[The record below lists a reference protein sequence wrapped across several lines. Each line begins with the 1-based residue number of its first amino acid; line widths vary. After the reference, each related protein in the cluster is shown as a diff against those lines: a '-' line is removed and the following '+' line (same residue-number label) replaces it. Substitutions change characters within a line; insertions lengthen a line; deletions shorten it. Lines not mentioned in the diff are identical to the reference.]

1 MLGIVFHPYF
11 WLASLLIQPM
21 LITGIINHGIVEEHD
36 LPAQMHVGQTTLA
49 TWSLETGSS
58 GGFARFQVQFPKGVV
73 AEALE
78 DSGASFTFEN
88 GRGKFIWVDTA
99 PGETIFLKMRL
110 TATSEFEGGTIT
122 QWFSYISEGTRKDVE
137 FEPHHV
143 SLEILGEEVDSTLAS
158 PDGFSIIRSW
168 RADGP
173 DVGKMTLSI
182 SGHEPG
188 QFLKIEDILLG
199 QCQAEPFED
208 GEASLRDVFD
218 QSILFVWQQAPE
230 APFQVSYR
238 VMGDTEICSST
249 ILGKASTV
257 SQGAAVE
264 LAIEALEPALDDTAA
279 TVPAEAA
286 PQPNNGSNLSQQDA
300 PTNPQGPESSQPDIR
315 FKVQILASHQRVPA
329 SHFVQRYQFNKALMI
344 VEHEE
349 WIKYMTGS
357 FTQYEAAR
365 NERVQIRAN
374 HALPGPFVTA
384 YSGESR
390 ITVQEALLT
399 TQQNWIP

>member
-374 HALPGPFVTA
+374 HDLPGPFVTA

>member
-1 MLGIVFHPYF
+1 MLGTVFHPYF
-11 WLASLLIQPM
+11 WLASLLIRPM
-21 LITGIINHGIVEEHD
+21 IIAGILNHGIVEEHD
-36 LPAQMHVGQTTLA
+36 LPAQMHVGQTALA

-58 GGFARFQVQFPKGVV
+58 GGFARFQAQFPKGVV
-73 AEALE
+73 AESLE
-78 DSGASFTFEN
+78 DSGASFSFEN
-88 GRGKFIWVDTA
+88 GRGKFIWVDTS

-110 TATSEFEGGTIT
+110 TATSEFHGGTIT
-122 QWFSYISEGTRKDVE
+122 QWFSYISDGTRKDIE

-143 SLEILGEEVDSTLAS
+143 SLEILEGDVNSPSAS
-158 PDGFSIIRSW
+158 PNDFSIIRSW
-168 RADGP
+168 QADGP

-188 QFLKIEDILLG
+188 QFLKIEDVLLG
-199 QCQAEPFED
+199 QCKAEPLED

-218 QSILFVWQQAPE
+218 QSILFVWQQSPE
-230 APFQVSYR
+230 APFEVSYR
-238 VMGDTEICSST
+238 VMGDAEACSST
-249 ILGKASTV
+249 IRGKASTV
-257 SQGAAVE
+257 IQGTVVE
-264 LAIEALEPALDDTAA
+264 LSIDALELTLDA
-279 TVPAEAA
+279 VA
-286 PQPNNGSNLSQQDA
+286 PSDRMEVDLQPKKGSNQSQQDA
-300 PTNPQGPESSQPDIR
+300 SANLQSPEPSHEEIR

-357 FTQYEAAR
+357 FTRYEAAR
-365 NERVQIRAN
+365 DERVQIRAN
-374 HALPGPFVTA
+374 HDLPGPFVTA

>member
-1 MLGIVFHPYF
+1 MIGTVFHPYF
-11 WLASLLIQPM
+11 WLASLLIRP
-21 LITGIINHGIVEEHD
+21 IIIAGIINHGIVEEHD
-36 LPAQMHVGQTTLA
+36 LPAQMHVGQTALA

-58 GGFARFQVQFPKGVV
+58 GGFARFQAQFPEGVV
-73 AEALE
+73 AESIE

-110 TATSEFEGGTIT
+110 TATSQFQGGTIT
-122 QWFSYISEGTRKDVE
+122 QWFSYISDGTRKDVE

-143 SLEILGEEVDSTLAS
+143 SLDILEDEVGFDPAS
-158 PDGFSIIRSW
+158 PNGLSIIRSW
-168 RADGP
+168 QAEGP

-188 QFLKIEDILLG
+188 QFLKIEDVLLG
-199 QCQAEPFED
+199 QCKAEPLED

-218 QSILFVWQQAPE
+218 QSILFVWQQSPE
-230 APFQVSYR
+230 GPFEVSYR
-238 VMGDTEICSST
+238 VIGDTEICSST

-257 SQGAAVE
+257 IQETAVE
-264 LAIEALEPALDDTAA
+264 LTIDALEPELEAIAASDPVESALE
-279 TVPAEAA
+279 PK
-286 PQPNNGSNLSQQDA
+286 NGSNPSSQDA
-300 PTNPQGPESSQPDIR
+300 SANPQGQAPSQPGIR
-315 FKVQILASHQRVPA
+315 FKVQVLASHQRVPA

-357 FTQYEAAR
+357 FMQYEAAR
-365 NERVQIRAN
+365 DERVQIRAN
-374 HALPGPFVTA
+374 HDLPGPFVTA
-384 YSGESR
+384 YNGESR

>member
-11 WLASLLIQPM
+11 WLVSLLIQPM
-21 LITGIINHGIVEEHD
+21 LIAGIINHGIVEEHD

-58 GGFARFQVQFPKGVV
+58 GGFARFQAQFPKGVV

-88 GRGKFIWVDTA
+88 GRGKFIWVDTS

-173 DVGKMTLSI
+173 DVGTMTLSI

-199 QCQAEPFED
+199 QCKAEPLED

-218 QSILFVWQQAPE
+218 QSILFVWQQAPK

-257 SQGAAVE
+257 NQGVAVE

-279 TVPAEAA
+279 SVPAEAA
-286 PQPNNGSNLSQQDA
+286 HQPNNGNNLSQQDA

-357 FTQYEAAR
+357 FTRYEAAR

-374 HALPGPFVTA
+374 HDLPGPFVTA

>member
-1 MLGIVFHPYF
+1 
-11 WLASLLIQPM
+11 M

-188 QFLKIEDILLG
+188 QFLKIEDVLLG

-286 PQPNNGSNLSQQDA
+286 PQPNNGSHLSQQDA

-374 HALPGPFVTA
+374 HDLPGPFVTA

>member
-11 WLASLLIQPM
+11 WLLSLLIQPM
-21 LITGIINHGIVEEHD
+21 LIAGIINHGIVEEHD

-122 QWFSYISEGTRKDVE
+122 QWFSYISEGTRNDVE

-143 SLEILGEEVDSTLAS
+143 SLEILGKEVDSTLAS

-188 QFLKIEDILLG
+188 QFLKIEDVLLG
-199 QCQAEPFED
+199 QCQAEPLED
-208 GEASLRDVFD
+208 GEASLRDVYD

-257 SQGAAVE
+257 SQGASVE
-264 LAIEALEPALDDTAA
+264 LAIEALEPTLDDTAA
-279 TVPAEAA
+279 SVPAEAA
-286 PQPNNGSNLSQQDA
+286 PQPNNGSHLSQQDA

-357 FTQYEAAR
+357 FTRYEAAR

-374 HALPGPFVTA
+374 HDLPGPFVTA